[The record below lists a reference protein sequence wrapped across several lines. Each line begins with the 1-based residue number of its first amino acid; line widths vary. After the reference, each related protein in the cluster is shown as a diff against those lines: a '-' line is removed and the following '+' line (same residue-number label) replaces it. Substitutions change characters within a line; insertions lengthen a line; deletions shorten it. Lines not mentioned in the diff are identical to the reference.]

1 MEKSI
6 TRDIANQAR
15 LKFISTIT
23 AKVNSMYYRTQGIS
37 VPATGDDIPAPV
49 MLSMTDI
56 GLNVGDITI
65 PSSNPEYMDEVITGI
80 FVSRVDD
87 DSNIVAGFRTEDDF
101 DLTCDSLGLDEL
113 YALCFHFET
122 QWKKMYNK

>member
-6 TRDIANQAR
+6 TQDIANQAR

-56 GLNVGDITI
+56 GLNVGDIVI
-65 PSSNPEYMDEVITGI
+65 PSSHPEYMDEVITGI
-80 FVSRVDD
+80 FVGRVDD

-101 DLTCDSLGLDEL
+101 DLTCNDLSLDIL
-113 YALCFHFET
+113 YDVCFQFESN
-122 QWKKMYNK
+122 WKKMYNK